1 MCQKCGCKCC
11 CNNFSMILFI
21 IFGLIGSFITN
32 IFICNSFFN
41 TIPYYDYFQDKW
53 LNYTQGKDYY
63 IFDYSEYYNLKE
75 IYIEYGKL
83 SDNKNLSSID
93 LSLHFIILPTFLLLS
108 FIFSFSFVCC
118 KIDYI
123 IFIVFEIISLII
135 KGLCIFDSILF
146 HLKRQ
151 KLLPVDV
158 YIDYINGENQRNYI
172 LFKISK
178 EYNDFIK
185 KSTFSDIFL
194 VFSLS
199 FLALEILIFLIFI
212 GLNCKDSINNKE
224 DETNNKSNKIT
235 QKIRKTIIFYTIF
248 GLLSMALYIFGNY
261 IYFNCNLKYKNGYE
275 ENKIYNYKYEEYPI
289 LKEIY
294 DIYHNN
300 YEKFSLNEFIK
311 NYINNIL
318 FYFSLGL
325 TFFTIIAYI
334 LLLCYKCNGSYRIG
348 FLIVEIISLVFKI
361 FIMLY
366 SINFFLKGLKKKL
379 ENDEYN
385 EIEFLI
391 KDYYNYYKCKTKYP
405 VILSIQIIYL
415 IIEITNIIYIFKNST
430 HESRTNHIPNKS
442 SQVNIF
448 QYPEPNVVEI
458 HESEKNDNSTI
469 NHARDIVNNFE
480 QFEIDNRNPEEINNE
495 NPEQNEGGNES
506 SMQDNNENLEGNAN
520 NDVENTDSI
529 ANREEINEQEQS
541 SLNPNSINIE
551 TKPLE
556 KIILIKYEVT
566 LFPGKYIEMKAN
578 AYNRFSL
585 ELDKLINLNE
595 FFLDNAIKFIY
606 TDKKM
611 IYSQGLNEE
620 NKFRTLNDFNIEDN
634 TIIHIALE
642 ETDINKIKDTNKIF
656 IDNEKKEESKQI
668 EQMPNNYMAYTL
680 PFLKFVNTISNDN
693 LIYSIQIS
701 YEEKLSDVI
710 NRLKSQYPMLQN
722 YIIEEIRLGGK
733 KYNLSDSHE
742 IIFKPIKMLNLN
754 FFEYIYLDGKI
765 IEDNIIELH
774 FYWKN
779 NNKKEY
785 MIKIGKK
792 ETFYNA
798 LLKLL
803 SNKDFEYYFITYCW
817 HFLNEAENVNINL
830 DSDLQDT
837 ERIKLKKSKF
847 NSYNDNVNDDK
858 DIELEKV
865 ILYNET
871 MKNDKT
877 IENLNLNE
885 NTKIFF
891 ETKEN
896 ISKIEEKIRNEEQ
909 QKYEDYKNENNN
921 GDKQLIT
928 FNTTIGNRYVLFLD
942 KNTILSQV
950 INILNE
956 KYKSLNNLKIK
967 VLLCEGRKLEEEKSL
982 EENSVKSTILIL
994 IDL

>member
-1 MCQKCGCKCC
+1 M
-11 CNNFSMILFI
+11 
-21 IFGLIGSFITN
+21 
-32 IFICNSFFN
+32 
-41 TIPYYDYFQDKW
+41 
-53 LNYTQGKDYY
+53 
-63 IFDYSEYYNLKE
+63 
-75 IYIEYGKL
+75 
-83 SDNKNLSSID
+83 
-93 LSLHFIILPTFLLLS
+93 
-108 FIFSFSFVCC
+108 
-118 KIDYI
+118 
-123 IFIVFEIISLII
+123 
-135 KGLCIFDSILF
+135 CIFDTILF
-146 HLKRQ
+146 ELKRQ
-151 KLLPVDV
+151 KLLPIDVD
-158 YIDYINGENQRNYI
+158 IDYINNENLRNNI

-178 EYNDFIK
+178 EYNDFIQ

-194 VFSLS
+194 IFSLS
-199 FLALEILIFLIFI
+199 FLSLELLIFLIFI
-212 GLNCKDSINNKE
+212 GLNCKESINKKD
-224 DETNNKSNKIT
+224 DETNNKSNIIT

-248 GLLSMALYIFGNY
+248 GLLSIALYIFGNY
-261 IYFNCNLKYKNGYE
+261 IYFNCNLKYKNSYE

-334 LLLCYKCNGSYRIG
+334 LLLCYKCNGSYRLG
-348 FLIVEIISLVFKI
+348 FIIVEIISLVFKI

-366 SINFFLKGLKKKL
+366 SINFSLKGLKKKL
-379 ENDEYN
+379 ENDEHN

-391 KDYYNYYKCKTKYP
+391 KDYYNYYECKTKYP

-415 IIEITNIIYIFKNST
+415 IIEITNIIFIFKNST
-430 HESRTNHIPNKS
+430 HESKTNHISNKS
-442 SQVNIF
+442 SQIDIF
-448 QYPEPNVVEI
+448 QHPEPNTVGI
-458 HESEKNDNSTI
+458 HESKKNDNSTE
-469 NHARDIVNNFE
+469 NYARAIVNNFE
-480 QFEIDNRNPEEINNE
+480 QFEIGNRNPEEIYKENPEQNEVGNENSMQDYNE
-495 NPEQNEGGNES
+495 NPEQNEVGNES
-506 SMQDNNENLEGNAN
+506 SMQDNNENPEQNAG
-520 NDVENTDSI
+520 NDVENTDPI
-529 ANREEINEQEQS
+529 VNGEEINEQEQS
-541 SLNPNSINIE
+541 SLNSNSINIE

-566 LFPGKYIEMKAN
+566 LFPGKYIEMQAN
-578 AYNRFSL
+578 TYNRFSL

-620 NKFRTLNDFNIEDN
+620 NKFQTLNDFNIEDN

-642 ETDINKIKDTNKIF
+642 ETDVNKIIDTKKIF
-656 IDNEKKEESKQI
+656 IDNEKKEKSKQI
-668 EQMPNNYMAYTL
+668 EQMPNNYMSYTL

-710 NRLKSQYPMLQN
+710 NRLINQYPMLQN

-779 NNKKEY
+779 NYNKEY
-785 MIKIGKK
+785 IIKIGKK

-803 SNKDFEYYFITYCW
+803 SNKDLEYYFITYCW
-817 HFLNEAENVNINL
+817 HLLNKTENVNINTTLNYSINL
-830 DSDLQDT
+830 DSDSQDT
-837 ERIKLKKSKF
+837 ERIKIKKSKF
-847 NSYNDNVNDDK
+847 NSYNANFNDDM
-858 DIELEKV
+858 DIVLEKV
-865 ILYNET
+865 ILYSET

-877 IENLNLNE
+877 IENLNLNK
-885 NTKIFF
+885 NIKIFF

-909 QKYEDYKNENNN
+909 QKYVDYIKGNNN

-942 KNTILSQV
+942 KNIILSQV
-950 INILNE
+950 ISILNE
-956 KYKSLNNLKIK
+956 KYKSFNNLKIK
-967 VLLCEGRKLEEEKSL
+967 VILCEGRRLDLEKSI
-982 EENSVKSTILIL
+982 EENSVKSTILIS